1 MRERV
6 EGIVEVFSPKD
17 KPSRIIECPEKRS
30 AQQFVLDIT
39 KTCDELGY
47 RPADTWK
54 TYLESFKKDMEAQPF
69 AKLWGREEDY
79 I

>member
-1 MRERV
+1 
-6 EGIVEVFSPKD
+6 VFSSKEH
-17 KPSRIIECPEKRS
+17 PSRIIECPEKRS

-47 RPADTWK
+47 KPADTWK
-54 TYLESFKKDMEAQPF
+54 TYLEDFKKDMETQPF
-69 AKLWGREEDY
+69 AKLWGKEEDY